1 MSNVAAT
8 VEGVSKRYGET
19 VALDDVSLTIDQG
32 QIFGIIGPNGAG
44 KSTLV
49 GILAGL
55 RDRDTGTVCVLGLD
69 PERDERQLRERIG
82 IQLQEAQLQELI
94 RVEEAVKLYAS
105 FYRNPRPWE
114 PLLEEWNLGEKRQT
128 PFKGLSGGQKQ
139 RLLICLALINTPELV
154 ILDELTTGL
163 DPQARQAS
171 WELIRR
177 VREQG
182 TTVIL
187 VTHFME
193 EIEKLCDRVAVI
205 DHGRVVALDTPAGFM
220 RQDRESRQILFT
232 ADDTVD
238 QSRLEGLPGVS
249 SVTSDGREFTVTGSG
264 FLMAEIAAE
273 LSRQNINPPDLRTQS
288 DTMETVFMRL
298 TGEHA
303 RD

>member
-1 MSNVAAT
+1 MASAAAT
-8 VEGVSKRYGET
+8 VDGVSKRYGDT

-55 RDRDTGTVCVLGLD
+55 RNRDAGVVSVLGLD
-69 PERDERQLRERIG
+69 PGRDERQLRERIG

-105 FYRNPRPWE
+105 FYRNPRPWA
-114 PLLEEWNLGEKRQT
+114 PLLDDWNLGDKRQT

-177 VREQG
+177 VRDEG

-193 EIEKLCDRVAVI
+193 EIETLCDRVAVI
-205 DHGRVVALDTPAGFM
+205 DHGHVVALDTPAGLM
-220 RQDRESRQILFT
+220 RQDPDSRRIQFT
-232 ADDTVD
+232 TNGAID
-238 QSRLEGLPGVS
+238 QVALERLPGVR
-249 SVTSDGREFTVTGSG
+249 SVQREGLAFTIDGSG

-273 LSRQNINPPDLRTQS
+273 LQRQHINPPDLRTQGDS
-288 DTMETVFMRL
+288 METAFMRL
-298 TGEHA
+298 TGDRT

>member
-1 MSNVAAT
+1 MSSVAAT
-8 VEGVSKRYGET
+8 VDGVSKRYGET
-19 VALDDVSLTIDQG
+19 VALNDVSLTIDQG

-55 RDRDTGTVCVLGLD
+55 RDRDTGTVSVLGLD

-114 PLLEEWNLGEKRQT
+114 PLLDEWNLGEKRKT
-128 PFKGLSGGQKQ
+128 SFKGLSGGQKQ

-177 VREQG
+177 VREGG

-205 DHGRVVALDTPAGFM
+205 DHGRVVALDTPAALM
-220 RQDRESRQILFT
+220 RQDREGRQILFT
-232 ADDTVD
+232 ADDAVD
-238 QSRLEGLPGVS
+238 RSRLEGLPDVS
-249 SVTSDGREFTVTGSG
+249 SVTSEGREFKVTGSG
-264 FLMAEIAAE
+264 YLMAEIAAE
-273 LSRQNINPPDLRTQS
+273 LSRQNINPPDLRTQG
-288 DTMETVFMRL
+288 DTMEAVFMRL
-298 TGEHA
+298 TGEHT